1 MRLYLEKRD
10 HIKAFSRFPV
20 LTIALLLAI
29 FMSFLVLWSVGVNP
43 FEAYLIVGEE
53 IFLTDYGWQDLLV
66 KITPLL
72 LTGAAVALAAQMKLW
87 NIGAEGQFH
96 MGTFAVTWGALNFGH
111 LNTFSLI
118 PFLLILSI
126 IGGGLWGC
134 IPGVLKSRF
143 GVNEIITSLLLILST
158 FCFSYSFF
166 AFSPLSPLQRH
177 NANLGVNGGT
187 HASKPARDELRR
199 RSRAG
204 KELFPPLF
212 RAAGPPLPVGAH
224 GDPAE
229 RMVWC
234 GCVA

>member
-96 MGTFAVTWGALNFGH
+96 MGTFAVTWGA
-111 LNTFSLI
+111 
-118 PFLLILSI
+118 
-126 IGGGLWGC
+126 
-134 IPGVLKSRF
+134 
-143 GVNEIITSLLLILST
+143 
-158 FCFSYSFF
+158 
-166 AFSPLSPLQRH
+166 
-177 NANLGVNGGT
+177 
-187 HASKPARDELRR
+187 
-199 RSRAG
+199 
-204 KELFPPLF
+204 
-212 RAAGPPLPVGAH
+212 
-224 GDPAE
+224 
-229 RMVWC
+229 
-234 GCVA
+234 

>member
-20 LTIALLLAI
+20 LAIALLLAI

-143 GVNEIITSLLLILST
+143 GVNEIILEIGGTLQVTTSPYPQDFQKVHDCPIILIQMFMQVS
-158 FCFSYSFF
+158 
-166 AFSPLSPLQRH
+166 FSPCL
-177 NANLGVNGGT
+177 
-187 HASKPARDELRR
+187 
-199 RSRAG
+199 
-204 KELFPPLF
+204 
-212 RAAGPPLPVGAH
+212 
-224 GDPAE
+224 
-229 RMVWC
+229 
-234 GCVA
+234 

>member
-20 LTIALLLAI
+20 LAIALLLAI

-111 LNTFSLI
+111 LNTFSLNRKFI
-118 PFLLILSI
+118 HTTSQ
-126 IGGGLWGC
+126 
-134 IPGVLKSRF
+134 KSKQ
-143 GVNEIITSLLLILST
+143 ITTTS
-158 FCFSYSFF
+158 
-166 AFSPLSPLQRH
+166 
-177 NANLGVNGGT
+177 N
-187 HASKPARDELRR
+187 
-199 RSRAG
+199 
-204 KELFPPLF
+204 
-212 RAAGPPLPVGAH
+212 
-224 GDPAE
+224 
-229 RMVWC
+229 
-234 GCVA
+234 

>member
-126 IGGGLWGC
+126 IGGGY
-134 IPGVLKSRF
+134 GVVSRESSNH
-143 GVNEIITSLLLILST
+143 VLESMKSLLR
-158 FCFSYSFF
+158 SYSIM
-166 AFSPLSPLQRH
+166 LQ
-177 NANLGVNGGT
+177 
-187 HASKPARDELRR
+187 P
-199 RSRAG
+199 
-204 KELFPPLF
+204 
-212 RAAGPPLPVGAH
+212 H
-224 GDPAE
+224 G
-229 RMVWC
+229 
-234 GCVA
+234 